1 MLLDLNQKRKSTAV
15 THAAIALAG
24 IHAVTT
30 GDTQN
35 AAECGEVKAKPK
47 QSCLSLVVRAVPAPH
62 LRNSCRESEK
72 RLHWQPASVETHHVA
87 TFDSIHT
94 CLYDRCQIKV
104 TGSARGG
111 KEQTGT
117 FRTSAQEA
125 CRCVEGGFRE
135 DSTCRAKAA
144 DSYHPTV

>member
-72 RLHWQPASVETHHVA
+72 RLH
-87 TFDSIHT
+87 
-94 CLYDRCQIKV
+94 
-104 TGSARGG
+104 
-111 KEQTGT
+111 
-117 FRTSAQEA
+117 
-125 CRCVEGGFRE
+125 
-135 DSTCRAKAA
+135 
-144 DSYHPTV
+144 